1 MFEQKRPSYIGNPQS
16 EKTEDSKRVCFYHCV
31 DVSGTT
37 MVRVC
42 NRCSA
47 MTASNH
53 STYCCVQVPMKEQ
66 ALAECKDTVH
76 EALRKLSEQ
85 DRDVMEKGIKAFVSF
100 VRAYKEHQCKFIFR
114 LADLDLAQLA
124 TALGLLRLPK
134 MPEMRKTKQRLEGFT
149 PSTLDPNDVK
159 VSFLQSFIPLC
170 VSGLPFEEAFAVI
183 AVVV

>member
-1 MFEQKRPSYIGNPQS
+1 
-16 EKTEDSKRVCFYHCV
+16 
-31 DVSGTT
+31 
-37 MVRVC
+37 
-42 NRCSA
+42 
-47 MTASNH
+47 
-53 STYCCVQVPMKEQ
+53 MKEQ

-159 VSFLQSFIPLC
+159 VSFLRIVIPLC

-183 AVVV
+183 AVVVRLPITSLPAPFLAFPSLLVPSPPLPPLPFCMLLLCRNMLYAYTTDISVLEATQ